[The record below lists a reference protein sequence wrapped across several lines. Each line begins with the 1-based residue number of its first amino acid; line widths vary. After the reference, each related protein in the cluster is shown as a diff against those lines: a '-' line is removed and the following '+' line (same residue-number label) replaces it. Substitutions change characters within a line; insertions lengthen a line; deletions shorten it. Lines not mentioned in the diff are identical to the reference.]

1 MISEEKM
8 VHVLHLMLDG
18 LEKQGFWTFSD
29 KDRAVRESKK
39 VCFKIV
45 TQMANVGDVAR
56 KRISSQKNAPPE
68 NSPQWEVLYR
78 KYYEE
83 EARKIGG

>member
-18 LEKQGFWTFSD
+18 LEKAKFVSYPN
-29 KDRAVRESKK
+29 KDLAVREAKK

-45 TQMANVGDVAR
+45 SQMASVGDIAR
-56 KRISSQKNAPPE
+56 KRISTQKNPPPE
-68 NSPQWEVLYR
+68 NSAQWDVLYR

>member
-8 VHVLHLMLDG
+8 VHVMHLMIDG
-18 LEKQGFWTFSD
+18 LEKQGLVAYPN
-29 KDRAVRESKK
+29 KDTAVREAKK

-45 TQMANVGDVAR
+45 GQMANVGDVAR
-56 KRISSQKNAPPE
+56 QRISSQKNPPPE
-68 NSPQWEVLYR
+68 NSAQWETLYR